1 MRMPARSV
9 RWLLVCL
16 LVGGM
21 SSPAWALTLLPPT
34 WQQLTPA
41 QQEVLAPLAA
51 DWAQFPAQK
60 KRRHVNVADHYPSM
74 TPAEQARVRERLPNW
89 VELAPA
95 QREEARKNMK
105 KLLDL
110 PPDTRRQAEERLR
123 AQLPPVLPPSVT
135 STAP

>member
-1 MRMPARSV
+1 
-9 RWLLVCL
+9 
-16 LVGGM
+16 
-21 SSPAWALTLLPPT
+21 
-34 WQQLTPA
+34 
-41 QQEVLAPLAA
+41 
-51 DWAQFPAQK
+51 
-60 KRRHVNVADHYPSM
+60 M